1 MGGVLRGPSG
11 RWAGRGAV
19 TAAVLMLAGTALAEE
34 ATGPS
39 RGPSAIAQAP
49 TEMQAVAAFQ
59 PLKPGTEPPAAVA
72 AAKAYVV
79 LQSACARCH
88 QTERSDRPAPA
99 GGLGNILDLDALAR
113 QPGLVQPG
121 LPDASRLY
129 TLMLDH
135 HLPLDVFS
143 GAHADDL
150 SPIGIEAVRDWIQD
164 LPAATRTCP
173 DRRPVTAT
181 RLSELMS
188 GWLEQ
193 TGPDAGQ
200 TRFVSLAHLYNS
212 CATDQELTAWR
223 EAVSKL
229 LNSLSWA
236 PLPARVETLGD
247 ELALL
252 AVKIGDLGWV
262 PAHWD
267 RLASREPA
275 RGAPAASE
283 AVKTAAGTAHP
294 VVRADWLASAASRP
308 PLSHD
313 LLGLPKRLPE
323 MGRLLGADTTHDQA
337 APWLS
342 RIVVEA
348 SAETAR
354 PRVIE
359 RQAIANGGL
368 WMAHDMPAGTPVAD
382 LQGQPGRPVVAALSR
397 RLMFN
402 LPNGLLA
409 FAMFGADG
417 ARSDA
422 MPAAPGGSTQATCYS
437 CHTSGLTV
445 PSGEAAA
452 APLAPEAGMVG
463 ASLAKPVDDDKF
475 RYRRALVQAGV
486 DPDRT
491 LGGVEIVTALAR
503 RYEMPVDL
511 GRAAAELGIG
521 ADELTRQLLAVE
533 GEAKPAARRLVQGPM
548 PRPELESLLAAMSGA
563 GKPAAGEVSLARP
576 PAPGMDLALW
586 SDAPRHRAGDL
597 VSFSVRTS
605 AACNLTLISVDKAGR
620 ATVLFPSELDPDNAI
635 PAGQVVRIPR
645 DSAPYQLRMSNP
657 GTETAVALC
666 HPSAKLPEGVVPDYE
681 RQRFTVLGNWRNFLR
696 GDTAA
701 AGEDPKEPPRPAR
714 PKRGRNGNGKDA
726 KGEVAAPPA
735 PAEPTARAAIA
746 VIVE

>member
-1 MGGVLRGPSG
+1 MGGELRGSAG
-11 RWAGRGAV
+11 RWTALGAV
-19 TAAVLMLAGTALAEE
+19 TAAVLMLAGDALAQE
-34 ATGPS
+34 AGAPS
-39 RGPSAIAQAP
+39 RGPSAVAQAP
-49 TEMQAVAAFQ
+49 AEIQAVAAFQ
-59 PLKPGTEPPAAVA
+59 PVKPGADPPAAVA
-72 AAKAYVV
+72 AAKAYAV

-88 QTERSDRPAPA
+88 QADRADHLPA
-99 GGLGNILDLDALAR
+99 GNLGNILDLDALAR
-113 QPGLVQPG
+113 EPGLVQPG

-129 TLMLDH
+129 TMMLDH

-143 GAHADDL
+143 GAHADGL
-150 SPIGIEAVRDWIQD
+150 SPIEIEAVRDWIEQ
-164 LPAATRTCP
+164 LPAATRACP
-173 DRRPVTAT
+173 DRNPIAVA

-193 TGPDAGQ
+193 TGASASQ
-200 TRFVSLAHLYNS
+200 TRFISLAHLYNA
-212 CATDQELTAWR
+212 CATDPEMTAWR

-236 PLPARVETLGD
+236 PLPARVETIGD

-252 AVKIGDLGWV
+252 AVKIGDLDWV

-267 RLASREPA
+267 RLASREPIG
-275 RGAPAASE
+275 GAPAATD
-283 AVKTAAGTAHP
+283 AVKAAAGTAHP

-313 LLGLPKRLPE
+313 LLGLPKLLPE
-323 MGRLLGADTTHDQA
+323 MGRLLGADTAHDHA

-342 RIVVEA
+342 RIVVET

-402 LPNGLLA
+402 LPNGLIA

-417 ARSDA
+417 IRSDT
-422 MPAAPGGSTQATCYS
+422 MPVAPGGGTHPTCYS
-437 CHTSGLTV
+437 CHSSGLTV
-445 PSGEAAA
+445 PAGEAAA
-452 APLAPEAGMVG
+452 APAAPEAAKAG
-463 ASLAKPVDDDKF
+463 AGLTKPVDDDRF

-503 RYEMPVDL
+503 RYDMPVDL
-511 GRAAAELGIG
+511 ARVAGELGVG
-521 ADELTRQLLAVE
+521 AGELTRRLLAVE

-548 PRPELESLLAAMSGA
+548 PRAELEGLLAALAGA
-563 GKPAAGEVSLARP
+563 GKPVAMAAAGAERAAS
-576 PAPGMDLALW
+576 GMDLALW
-586 SDAPRHRAGDL
+586 SDAPRHHAGDL
-597 VSFSVRTS
+597 VSFNVRAS

-645 DSAPYQLRMSNP
+645 ESAPYQLRLSNP

-666 HPSAKLPEGVVPDYE
+666 HPSMKLPEGVVPDYE

-701 AGEDPKEPPRPAR
+701 AGEDPKAPPRPAR
-714 PKRGRNGNGKDA
+714 VKRGRNGNGKDA
-726 KGEVAAPPA
+726 KAEAAAPAVSSEPA
-735 PAEPTARAAIA
+735 ARAAIA
-746 VIVE
+746 VVVE